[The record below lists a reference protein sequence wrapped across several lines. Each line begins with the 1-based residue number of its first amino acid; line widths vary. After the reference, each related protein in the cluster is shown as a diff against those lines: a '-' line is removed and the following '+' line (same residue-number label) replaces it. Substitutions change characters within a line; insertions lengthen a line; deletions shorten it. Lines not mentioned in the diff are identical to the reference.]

1 MGFKDI
7 EVEQEIV
14 KAITSRKLDLRA
26 IKRTYDNQV
35 KQVLTEKIEFINST
49 DNDMFMLEKIQKQ
62 VKQKQ
67 REIKR
72 LTGEIEIVNARIKEL
87 NMMESTL
94 IGKIGELFKDAND
107 SK

>member
-35 KQVLTEKIEFINST
+35 
-49 DNDMFMLEKIQKQ
+49 
-62 VKQKQ
+62 
-67 REIKR
+67 
-72 LTGEIEIVNARIKEL
+72 
-87 NMMESTL
+87 
-94 IGKIGELFKDAND
+94 
-107 SK
+107 